1 MYVLAPLT
9 CILRSWKKLLTNFE
23 ATSSRVYIYI
33 YPIGMRP
40 DLILP
45 HSTPDPSALFQG
57 KSTRSSLAVETCR
70 PAYAARTTWHMFE
83 DYSVNIGVRLTRN
96 GLLRTGAILKFIWS
110 RRTVVVSRRAVV
122 RTRSCAVYQASRML
136 NQSLRQ

>member
-1 MYVLAPLT
+1 MMLCFRSRACSRFYVRTSAIDMYFAFLEEV
-9 CILRSWKKLLTNFE
+9 IDELRGDIFQGI
-23 ATSSRVYIYI
+23 YIYI

-83 DYSVNIGVRLTRN
+83 DYSVNIGV
-96 GLLRTGAILKFIWS
+96 
-110 RRTVVVSRRAVV
+110 
-122 RTRSCAVYQASRML
+122 
-136 NQSLRQ
+136 